1 MPQRNVRVRMMSV
14 GFVGAWLCLTAI
26 LLGLGFG
33 GLAEAAAVRMYS
45 HNDEPELEAFV
56 AALRAET
63 GLDIQVLRLSSG
75 EAWARIQA
83 ESPNFGADVMFGMMH
98 SLALRAVDEG
108 FLHPYVSPEWES
120 VPGEFK
126 DPDGYWYGW
135 SYWFNAFI
143 VNTELVDELGL
154 DIPRSWRDLLDPQ
167 YRGEIV
173 MPDPG
178 TSGTAY
184 LMLAT
189 IMQLMGE
196 EAGWD
201 YLSKLHRNVG
211 QYTKSGTAPAQLV
224 AQGEYAIGITWD
236 QAIFQRIEA
245 GFPVVAVLPEEGVG
259 YDLDV
264 VWIFNG
270 ARDLEA
276 AKQVI
281 DFIGSERGMTLAG
294 QYRSKVTRPGIPS
307 LVDFDPPVIAYDA
320 VWAAEN
326 QDRIMA
332 EWRRRFSR

>member
-1 MPQRNVRVRMMSV
+1 MHGKRHSVQKAILAGVVMLFLLSGFVPSTLAATVRV
-14 GFVGAWLCLTAI
+14 
-26 LLGLGFG
+26 
-33 GLAEAAAVRMYS
+33 YS
-45 HNDEPELEAFV
+45 HNDEPELEALVSAFK
-56 AALRAET
+56 AAT
-63 GLDIQVLRLSSG
+63 GIDVQVLRLSSG

-83 ESPNFGADVMFGMMH
+83 ESPNFGADVMWGMMH
-98 SLALRAVDEG
+98 SLALRAQDAG
-108 FLHPYVSPEWES
+108 YLHPYDSSEWEA
-120 VPGEFK
+120 VPSEFK
-126 DPDGYWYGW
+126 DGEGHWYGW

-143 VNTELVDELGL
+143 INTDLVEELGL
-154 DIPRSWRDLLDPQ
+154 DVPTSWADLLHPQ

-196 EAGWD
+196 EAGWE
-201 YLSKLHRNVG
+201 YLSGLHKNVA

-236 QAIFQRIEA
+236 QAIFQRVEA
-245 GFPVVAVLPEEGVG
+245 GFPVMAVLPEEGVG

-264 VWIFNG
+264 VWIFDG

-276 AKQVI
+276 AQRLV
-281 DFIGSERGMTLAG
+281 DFAGSPEGMAVAG
-294 QYRSKVTRPGIPS
+294 RYRSKVTRPGVAS
-307 LVDFDPPVIAYDA
+307 LVDFDAPVIEYDA

-326 QDRIMA
+326 QDRIMT
-332 EWRRRFSR
+332 EWRSRFSR